1 MGLTILEA
9 LQDKFPNGAM
19 KRNVTLKCVYD
30 LIKKHQ
36 AEIEEAR
43 DRGYSWKQIDVACR
57 EAWEKNGTLPKNIT
71 WWRTATMVE
80 SCYRAVKNGT
90 TAGEAYPAKKLTKK
104 EKPLSLKVTVEK
116 R

>member
-43 DRGYSWKQIDVACR
+43 NRCYSWPQIDNACR
-57 EAWEKNGTLPKNIT
+57 EAWQEQGVLASSIV
-71 WWRTATMVE
+71 WWKDGHLIE
-80 SCYRAVKNGT
+80 NCYRAVKNGT
-90 TAGEAYPAKKLTKK
+90 TAGKKTPVKK